1 MSHID
6 QLVRLTKILDG
17 NEGCLA
23 NDAAIDTDIQKSE
36 SSENHPNDMQQQ
48 LRDQRMIRRQLRLF
62 ARERNPDLE
71 FDEELERKH
80 DSFVRKKNAPGKK
93 EVQINKEGSAVA
105 ISGNDEVQT
114 DKEGNS
120 IKASGKDQ
128 VQIDKASGKT
138 KVQVG
143 KEGSTNKASGKTKV
157 HMDNN
162 GTSSKAS
169 EKTKVQIDKEGSSI
183 KSVSATTIRET
194 NSDKKHAA
202 KTADPDADTS
212 DFATSFYNTSGRES
226 RKRLAKAARD
236 DAGQDTLGSGGT
248 QKITHALLVQPQA
261 KKVRIQ
267 QKESNNNCTAP
278 VTQTSHA
285 SRVQPDAKNVGIQQ
299 KESNHSVT
307 APVNKKPAVLGK
319 TPSDAHPPLPPRK
332 CHECKNMCTVY
343 RSCHYWNWTIKCIKK
358 YCIPCLSTKHTLG
371 SDVISDTNPDGIYL
385 PDEIGTNPDYDR
397 EWHCPSCVAQ
407 RESEEERERIRNNDA
422 SRKSSR
428 KSAMGNNYAGFF

>member
-17 NEGCLA
+17 NEGCLT
-23 NDAAIDTDIQKSE
+23 NDTAIDTEIQKSE

-71 FDEELERKH
+71 FDEELERRH
-80 DSFVRKKNAPGKK
+80 DSFVRKKNASGKK

-105 ISGNDEVQT
+105 TSGKEEVQM

-120 IKASGKDQ
+120 IKASGKDKVQ
-128 VQIDKASGKT
+128 VKEGGNIKASGKI
-138 KVQVG
+138 KL
-143 KEGSTNKASGKTKV
+143 K
-157 HMDNN
+157 MDKD

-169 EKTKVQIDKEGSSI
+169 EKTKVQIDKEGSSD
-183 KSVSATTIRET
+183 KSVSATTNSESE
-194 NSDKKHAA
+194 SDKMHAA

-212 DFATSFYNTSGRES
+212 DFATSFYNASGRES
-226 RKRLAKAARD
+226 RKRLAKAASD
-236 DAGQDTLGSGGT
+236 DAGQDTLGSGET

-261 KKVRIQ
+261 KKARIQ
-267 QKESNNNCTAP
+267 QRESNNNCTAP
-278 VTQTSHA
+278 VTQKSHA
-285 SRVQPDAKNVGIQQ
+285 PRVQPDAKNVRIQQ

-319 TPSDAHPPLPPRK
+319 TPSDAPPPLPPRK